1 MYPLC
6 ILAEIG
12 IQCILPVPDLLLHR
26 GCPSY
31 SEDRAE
37 VGTDVNFVIHDLDF
51 SLPCGGLIC
60 MQIPLHRVQTGIL
73 DRSNSTEKLGFIY
86 RYMVASILSYS

>member
-51 SLPCGGLIC
+51 SPLWGGGGGLIF
-60 MQIPLHRVQTGIL
+60 MQFLLHRVQTGIL
-73 DRSNSTEKLGFIY
+73 DHSNSSE
-86 RYMVASILSYS
+86 S